1 MVLVRGDLL
10 GPAAELGLECL
21 GDAGDLVARL
31 GRVLTFARFPIG
43 TERADPEVREDSMV
57 KL

>member
-1 MVLVRGDLL
+1 VRGDLL